1 MKIKKSQLK
10 RIIAEEKERLNEANQ
25 DGTISSDEEGE
36 EQLLA
41 QEVHGDMIH
50 IIEKIQMES
59 DRIGGQFRGPGIRK
73 RVLAII
79 ARQLHDAR

>member
-1 MKIKKSQLK
+1 MKIKKSQLR

-36 EQLLA
+36 EQLLT
-41 QEVHGDMIH
+41 QEVHGDMMR

-73 RVLAII
+73 RVLSMI